1 MYEFKLKKG
10 ILIHDLKLGDYVE
23 EKTIKVVYKGVE
35 GMLILSKIQS
45 IILKKIND
53 ITMSRGGNEVEKM
66 KKEANARI
74 QPSIAERKKEMQNII
89 KYIYFTGDVQDIE
102 TIILKSLETF
112 ATIRNDY
119 LSRNFQEQIEIEDLE
134 NLIKGVLDHFL
145 VPKLTRTVNSM
156 SNNV

>member
-74 QPSIAERKKEMQNII
+74 QPSIAERKKEMQNI
-89 KYIYFTGDVQDIE
+89 
-102 TIILKSLETF
+102 
-112 ATIRNDY
+112 
-119 LSRNFQEQIEIEDLE
+119 
-134 NLIKGVLDHFL
+134 
-145 VPKLTRTVNSM
+145 
-156 SNNV
+156 